1 MGRSSLQDV
10 QSIQDP
16 AVSWNFDLFLP
27 AIPGSSDT
35 RDLTFKCMTA
45 DLPGS
50 AIEPVEVSL
59 HGVTLQFAGRKIF
72 THTMNATFLE
82 SADYMTREKFR
93 RWQESMRS
101 WIQNKGSL
109 ASQYKVNA
117 QIVLY
122 NDLPA
127 VVKTTQIIGLWVET
141 LNEINLDGAAS
152 TAISLQIGFRYDYW
166 YDE

>member
-27 AIPGSSDT
+27 SIPGSSDT
-35 RDLTFKCMTA
+35 RDLTFKCMTT

-50 AIEPVEVSL
+50 SIEKVEVAL
-59 HGVTLQFAGRKIF
+59 HGVTLQFAGRKIY
-72 THTMNATFLE
+72 THTMNVQFME

-101 WIQNKGSL
+101 WINNTGTL
-109 ASQYKVNA
+109 AAAYKVNA

-127 VVKTTQIIGLWVET
+127 VVRTTNIIGMWPET
-141 LNEINLDGAAS
+141 IAEVALNGGAS
-152 TAISLQIGFRYDYW
+152 ELVTLQMTMCYDYW
-166 YDE
+166 NDT

>member
-27 AIPGSSDT
+27 SIPGSSDT
-35 RDLTFKCMTA
+35 RDLTFKCMTT

-50 AIEPVEVSL
+50 SIEKVEVAL
-59 HGVTLQFAGRKIF
+59 HGVTLQFAGRKIY
-72 THTMNATFLE
+72 THTMNVQFME

-101 WIQNKGSL
+101 WINNTGTL
-109 ASQYKVNA
+109 ASAYKVNA

-127 VVKTTQIIGLWVET
+127 VVRTTNIIGMWPET
-141 LNEINLDGAAS
+141 IAEVALNGGAS
-152 TAISLQIGFRYDYW
+152 ELVTLQMTMCYDYW
-166 YDE
+166 NDT